1 MNTTARFSIALST
14 AFFAATSFCANAAE
28 IVNPFN
34 TNACSAPAYN
44 DQLLRQDVSGAVKL
58 RFATDAKGKV
68 IDARIE
74 ESSGNRELDSAS
86 ISALKNCQF
95 KNQVDSK
102 VIVFNWKIQ

>member
-14 AFFAATSFCANAAE
+14 AIFSTTTFCANATE
-28 IVNPFN
+28 IINPFK

-58 RFATDAKGKV
+58 RFATDANGKV
-68 IDARIE
+68 VDARIE

-86 ISALKNCQF
+86 INALKNCQF
-95 KNQVDSK
+95 KDQVDSK
-102 VIVFNWKIQ
+102 LIVFNWKIL